1 MQSIDT
7 TNLYMKWTVTD
18 VRKALGG
25 RLIGKLFMREVV
37 CKTLLLLPQDIL
49 ENVCATVWFISSPE
63 DAWAF
68 SFRGSEIK
76 NRSLVILSD
85 ELFLQSEEQISY
97 TILHEVG
104 HIVLYH
110 RNSIGYEQTQSE
122 IKQQENEADNFARMY
137 LKS

>member
-1 MQSIDT
+1 
-7 TNLYMKWTVTD
+7 MKWTVTD
-18 VRKALGG
+18 VRVALGG
-25 RLIGKLFMREVV
+25 KLIGKLFMREMV

-68 SFRGSEIK
+68 SFRGIEIK

-85 ELFLQSEEQISY
+85 DLFTQDDHQINY

-104 HIVLYH
+104 HIVLNH
-110 RNSIGYEQTQSE
+110 RNSIGFEQTQSE
-122 IKQQENEADNFARMY
+122 IKQQEEDADRFANTY
-137 LKS
+137 LHA

>member
-1 MQSIDT
+1 ME
-7 TNLYMKWTVTD
+7 WTVTD

-25 RLIGKLFMREVV
+25 KLIGKLFMREMV

-76 NRSLVILSD
+76 NRSLIILSD
-85 ELFLQSEEQISY
+85 ELFTQDEHQIQY

-104 HIVLYH
+104 HIVLNH

-122 IKQQENEADNFARMY
+122 IRQQENEADHFAKTY
-137 LKS
+137 LSD